1 LPETEHTHVPLAVIL
16 IQALHKWKHAHEG
29 VGPKTQ
35 AEKAE
40 FIASVKAMNK
50 FGSKSMNFI
59 EAVQSVLDC
68 YKSDALPSNL

>member
-1 LPETEHTHVPLAVIL
+1 
-16 IQALHKWKHAHEG
+16 

-35 AEKAE
+35 AEKTE

-59 EAVQSVLDC
+59 EAVQNVLDC

>member
-1 LPETEHTHVPLAVIL
+1 
-16 IQALHKWKHAHEG
+16 

-59 EAVQSVLDC
+59 EAVQNVLDC